1 MRNDMEG
8 NMRTLF
14 ASLLAASTM
23 LAGVGFA
30 DAQER
35 TSIRIGLTVSSTGPY
50 AVASQSGERGIGIWV
65 DDVNAR
71 GGIELDGKKYP
82 VELVKRD
89 DRSDK
94 QLVARVYESLITE
107 EKVDALI
114 APFSSTLVGV
124 AAPIVE
130 SRGSF
135 MVSWAGSSDQ
145 LFQQGYKNI
154 VSVTAQAS
162 QIPVTSIALAKQ
174 LGVKKL
180 AVVSIDEPF
189 PASAAASAKDM
200 AEKAGIEVP
209 LFEHYAKGAKDFS
222 VLLQKAQASG
232 ADGFYTSSYDSDLI
246 PMLRQMR
253 EREIDFPYTYMLY
266 GSSPAVLE
274 TGADAAYIFSHTQ
287 FDANVNWPVTDGL
300 ATKDFLAA
308 YDKLYPNATYPAD
321 FQTALAYGAGVIL
334 EKSIASANSVEPQKL
349 KQAALDFS
357 GKTVIVSGEFEID
370 ETGFQKGM
378 TPIVLQTQPE
388 GLKIV
393 APEAVKTAEPI
404 YPIPGWT
411 SR

>member
-1 MRNDMEG
+1 
-8 NMRTLF
+8 MRTLF
-14 ASLLAASTM
+14 ATLLAASTV
-23 LAGVGFA
+23 LAGVAGA
-30 DAQER
+30 HAQER
-35 TSIRIGLTVSSTGPY
+35 KAIRIGLTVSSTGPY

-71 GGIELDGKKYP
+71 GGITLDGKKYP

-94 QLVARVYESLITE
+94 QLVTRVYESLITE

-130 SRGSF
+130 SRGGF

-162 QIPVTSIALAKQ
+162 QIPVTSIALASQ

-189 PASAAASAKDM
+189 PASAAAAAKGM
-200 AEKAGIEVP
+200 AEKAGLDVV
-209 LFEHYAKGAKDFS
+209 LFEHYAKGTRDFS
-222 VLLQKAQASG
+222 ILLQKAQAAG

-253 EREIDFPYTYMLY
+253 EREIAFPFTYMLY

-274 TGADAAYIFSHTQ
+274 TGGDAEYIFSHTQ
-287 FDANVNWPVTDGL
+287 FDAKVNWPVTDGL
-300 ATKDFLAA
+300 ATKEFLAA
-308 YDKLYPNATYPAD
+308 YGKLYPSAAYPAD

-334 EKSIASANSVEPQKL
+334 EKAIATANSVEPEKL
-349 KQAALDFS
+349 KKAALAFS
-357 GKTVIVSGEFEID
+357 GKTVIVSGEFKID
-370 ETGFQKGM
+370 ETGFQQGM
-378 TPIVLQTQPE
+378 TPIVLQKQPD
-388 GLKIV
+388 GLKII
-393 APEAVKTAEPI
+393 APEPVKTANPV
-404 YPIPGWT
+404 YPIPDWT
-411 SR
+411 KR

>member
-1 MRNDMEG
+1 MKS
-8 NMRTLF
+8 LF
-14 ASLLAASTM
+14 TSMLAVSTV
-23 LAGVGFA
+23 LAGVSYA
-30 DAQER
+30 SAEER
-35 TSIRIGLTVSSTGPY
+35 TAIRIGLTVSSTGPY

-124 AAPIVE
+124 AAPTVE
-130 SRGSF
+130 SRGGF

-162 QIPVTSIALAKQ
+162 QIPVTSIALASQ

-189 PASAAASAKDM
+189 PASAASAAKKM
-200 AEKAGIEVP
+200 AEEAGIEVV
-209 LFEHYAKGAKDFS
+209 LFEHYAKGTRDFS
-222 VLLQKAQASG
+222 ILLQKAQAAG
-232 ADGFYTSSYDSDLI
+232 ADGFYSSSYDADLI

-253 EREIDFPYTYMLY
+253 EREIDFSYNYMLY

-274 TGADAAYIFSHTQ
+274 TGPDADYIFSHTQ

-300 ATKDFLAA
+300 ATKEFLAA
-308 YDKLYPNATYPAD
+308 YGKLYPNAAYPAD

-334 EKSIASANSVEPQKL
+334 EKSIATANSVEPQKL

-357 GKTVIVSGEFEID
+357 ANTIIVSGEFKID
-370 ETGFQKGM
+370 ETGFQRGM
-378 TPIVLQTQPE
+378 TPIVLQKQPN
-388 GLKIV
+388 GLQIV
-393 APEAVKTAEPI
+393 APEEVKTADPV
-404 YPIPGWT
+404 YPIPAWS

>member
-1 MRNDMEG
+1 MKA
-8 NMRTLF
+8 LF

-23 LAGVGFA
+23 LAGIAV
-30 DAQER
+30 AQAEER
-35 TSIRIGLTVSSTGPY
+35 TAIRIGLTVSSTGPY

-94 QLVARVYESLITE
+94 QLVARVYESLIAE

-130 SRGSF
+130 SRGGF

-162 QIPVTSIALAKQ
+162 QIPVTSIALAGQ

-189 PASAAASAKDM
+189 PASAAAAAKGM
-200 AEKAGIEVP
+200 AEEAGIEVV
-209 LFEHYAKGAKDFS
+209 LFEHYAKGTRDFA
-222 VLLQKAQASG
+222 VLLQKAQAAG
-232 ADGFYTSSYDSDLI
+232 ADGFYSSSYDADLI

-274 TGADAAYIFSHTQ
+274 TGADAAYVFSHTQ
-287 FDANVNWPVTDGL
+287 FDADVNWPVTDGL
-300 ATKDFLAA
+300 ATTEFLAA
-308 YDKLYPNATYPAD
+308 YDRLYPNAAYPAD
-321 FQTALAYGAGVIL
+321 FQTALAYGAGVVL
-334 EKSIASANSVEPQKL
+334 EKSIATANSVEPEKL
-349 KQAALDFS
+349 KQAALDIS
-357 GKTVIVSGEFEID
+357 GETIIVSGEFKID
-370 ETGFQKGM
+370 ETGFQHGM
-378 TPIVLQTQPE
+378 TPIVLQQQPD

-393 APEAVKTAEPI
+393 APDTVKTADPI

-411 SR
+411 ER